1 MLIYFIQTYLSYT
14 KLSASNFKPEKSI
27 MGQNDE
33 VKHVY
38 TYGCKMSAFDHST
51 NQIPTYHSFKV
62 GLKYA
67 KNLGECLVFTAKS
80 AFK

>member
-27 MGQNDE
+27 MEQNDE
-33 VKHVY
+33 VKHV
-38 TYGCKMSAFDHST
+38 TLMGVKCLLLITT

>member
-14 KLSASNFKPEKSI
+14 KLSVSNFKPVDHGTKRR
-27 MGQNDE
+27 G
-33 VKHVY
+33 KACY

>member
-33 VKHVY
+33 VKHV
-38 TYGCKMSAFDHST
+38 TLMGVKCLLLITQLIKFQHI
-51 NQIPTYHSFKV
+51 IPLRLASNM
-62 GLKYA
+62 LKTLE
-67 KNLGECLVFTAKS
+67 NV
-80 AFK
+80 